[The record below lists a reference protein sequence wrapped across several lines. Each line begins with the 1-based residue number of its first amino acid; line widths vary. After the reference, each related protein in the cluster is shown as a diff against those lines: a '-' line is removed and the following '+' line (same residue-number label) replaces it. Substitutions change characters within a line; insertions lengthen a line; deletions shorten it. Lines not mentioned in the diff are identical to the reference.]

1 MKNYR
6 KLLFKYYNL
15 VMPMI
20 LIISLIIG
28 WVVLLPKFNQVKKI
42 YTTIQ
47 KDRERNT
54 KLQAKVHDLE
64 TLNEYELSE
73 KSDILLVALPSLK
86 NPAGMIVLV
95 GELAEDNSL
104 LVESLKVSPGEV
116 ATESAEIAEVEKLVF
131 KLSLSGEISQFLNFL
146 KATGESLPLIDL
158 QIKSFDISGQSFT
171 TEVSLISY
179 YSGLPKTL
187 GKADSAV
194 PKLSNQEEGLLEQ
207 LREFNIYEAKSFK
220 PGLGGKPNPFTF

>member
-6 KLLFKYYNL
+6 KLLFKYHNL
-15 VMPMI
+15 VVPMI
-20 LIISLIIG
+20 LIISLIVG

-54 KLQAKVHDLE
+54 NLQVKVHDLE

-73 KSDILLVALPSLK
+73 KSEILLVALPSLK

-95 GELAEDNSL
+95 GELAEDNGL

-116 ATESAEIAEVEKLVF
+116 ATESAEISEVEKLVF
-131 KLSLSGEISQFLNFL
+131 KLSLAGEISQFLNFL
-146 KATGESLPLIDL
+146 KIAGESLPLIDL

-171 TEVSLISY
+171 TDVSLIGY
-179 YSGLPKTL
+179 FSGLPKTL

-207 LREFNIYEAKSFK
+207 LRKFNIYEAKSFK
-220 PGLGGKPNPFTF
+220 PGPGGKPNPFTF

>member
-6 KLLFKYYNL
+6 KLLFKYHNL

-42 YTTIQ
+42 YTNIQ

-73 KSDILLVALPSLK
+73 KSEILLMALPSLK

-95 GELAEDNSL
+95 GELAENNGL
-104 LVESLKVSPGEV
+104 LVESLNVSPGEV

-131 KLSLSGEISQFLNFL
+131 KLSLAGEISQFLNFL
-146 KATGESLPLIDL
+146 KITGESLPLIDL

-171 TEVSLISY
+171 TEVSLIGY

-194 PKLSNQEEGLLEQ
+194 PKLSNQEEELLEQ
-207 LREFNIYEAKSFK
+207 LRKFNIYEAESFK
-220 PGLGGKPNPFTF
+220 PGPGGKPNPFTF